1 MVRSKSDEE
10 IIMPTVLVNADDFGL
25 HADIDRGIL
34 DCVEHGV
41 VQSLSFS
48 SQGTSLDWNKLHELS
63 RAGVRVGLHV
73 TLVGEPW
80 GSDGRVVPHWKAL
93 VKQLTFG
100 GRATRDAVAREI
112 DWQMRQCLDHGITLS
127 HIDSHQHVHAFGGV
141 WQPVLRV
148 AVEHKIPRVRVPWC
162 PTWRII
168 KKNVGGIALQT
179 LSARLGRR
187 VRQTIGSFL
196 PILGVANAGHN
207 TPQIYE
213 HEFSCLLNGA
223 GDVELCVHPGLN
235 TPQLEQRYAD
245 WRFDWTG
252 ERDALLDPRFRE
264 MLDRVGYSLAPM
276 IPRSGSVA
284 ACGVADLVARGS

>member
-1 MVRSKSDEE
+1 
-10 IIMPTVLVNADDFGL
+10 MPTVLVNADDFGL

-34 DCVEHGV
+34 QCVEAGV
-41 VQSLSFS
+41 VQSLSFCP
-48 SQGTSLDWNKLHELS
+48 QGQSLDWNKLHELT

-80 GSDGRVVPHWKAL
+80 GSDGRAVPHWKSL

-100 GRATRDAVAREI
+100 GRAMREAVEREI
-112 DWQMRQCLDHGITLS
+112 NWQVRQCIDHGVDLS

-148 AVEHKIPRVRVPWC
+148 ASERNIPRVRVPWC
-162 PTWRII
+162 PRWKII

-187 VRQTIGSFL
+187 VKETMGSFL
-196 PILGVANAGHN
+196 PILGVAHAGHN
-207 TPQIYE
+207 TAGIYE
-213 HEFSCLLNGA
+213 RELSCLGGV
-223 GDVELCVHPGLN
+223 GDIELCVHPGVN
-235 TPQLEQRYAD
+235 TPQLEQRYGG

-252 ERDALLDPRFRE
+252 ERDALLCRRFA
-264 MLDRVGYSLAPM
+264 DAV
-276 IPRSGSVA
+276 SGSGYTLATITPVQTANAAAVA
-284 ACGVADLVARGS
+284 